1 MLAHTHPS
9 RALSEVAMPE
19 ASCAFDEHPNE
30 AFKDLA
36 RLATYICQAPVAAI
50 VFSNGMRSIAGQGLG
65 ETAPGQYRCWIKA
78 ALGIAPE
85 QFGLCID
92 LCEITLDRDRLTVI
106 EDLSQQPQLRD
117 RPFIDSHPHYRFYCG
132 IPLVSPKGT
141 TVGTLCVLD
150 DKPRQ
155 LDLTQRKALATL
167 SRQATRSLR
176 ALRDFGTYFQRS
188 PWQDNRS
195 QQHYLGAVPLAKNPY
210 HLPLPAKTAAKS
222 SPDEI
227 SGFPQDETPNRFSI
241 LETITEAFFAVDRQ
255 WRILY
260 VNRRAE
266 KLWNIRR
273 NEVVDTH
280 LWETFPDLIESV
292 FAQECHA
299 AFESQT
305 CRHFE
310 EYYDPLGIWLEVRLH
325 PEPQRLSIYF
335 RDVTQYKKNETV
347 LLEQSHLST
356 LVSSVSSALA
366 QSQTLD
372 ESLDRSIQALLTH
385 LQAKTVG
392 IWLVQADDPDTTTFD
407 CTEKPLTLVE
417 HNCTGDS
424 LPSDLFPKT
433 TVLEKSLLGWVADTR
448 EPYIN
453 NRLDRIGQDFPLE
466 SAAALP
472 DSRFDPSILDV
483 QKLTVWAKD
492 QNIQGLVLY
501 PLVVEERLLGVLLI
515 CGCHPWTEDAV
526 SVLDWLSSTIGLSVD
541 RSWAREALVNRRKSL
556 LFRLAGQIRN
566 SLDLDTILDTAVH
579 EIRSLLQI
587 DRCYYLWCSGE
598 GESPLTLAVTHEA
611 CAKDIPSFLGE
622 SFMSQ
627 AERLVPKIWQLETV
641 QLNDLDQA
649 DDETRAFLE
658 PLDVKAQ
665 LILPLGTRSGQF
677 GAIACSHG
685 NRRIWNDN
693 EVELLQAVV
702 DQLAIAIDQAE
713 LYAKTCAAALAAQTQ
728 ARQLQEAM
736 EHLKQT
742 EAQLIQHEK
751 MSSLGQMVAGIAHE
765 INNPVNF
772 ITGNIS
778 HASTYV
784 EDLLGLIDLYQRH
797 VPNPPEEI
805 EDEIEDIDLEFLEED
820 LPKLIDSMKM
830 GAERIR
836 QIVVSLRNFSRLDEA
851 DVKAVDIHEG
861 IESTL
866 LILHNRLKGKGEL
879 APIRVIKYYGD
890 LPKVDC
896 FPGLLNQ
903 VFMNI
908 IANAIDAV
916 EDYGLRS
923 PQSSETPTITICT
936 EKTCSG
942 LTDGAKDCIT
952 PDSVTIR
959 IRDNGPGIKSDML
972 EKLFDPFFTT
982 KSVGKGTGLG
992 LSIGYQIIVE
1002 KHQGRIWCE
1011 SEVGTGTEFFMQ
1023 IPLRQPDLDL

>member
-1 MLAHTHPS
+1 
-9 RALSEVAMPE
+9 MPE

-36 RLATYICQAPVAAI
+36 RLATYICHAPVAAI
-50 VFSNGMRSIAGQGLG
+50 VFSNGRRQGVD
-65 ETAPGQYRCWIKA
+65 AASAGQYRCWIKA
-78 ALGIAPE
+78 ALGLPPE
-85 QFGLCID
+85 RFALCID
-92 LCEITLDRDRLTVI
+92 LCEVTLERDRLTVI
-106 EDLSQQPQLRD
+106 EDLSQETPFRD
-117 RPFIDSHPHYRFYCG
+117 RPFIKSYPHYRFYCG

-150 DKPRQ
+150 NEPRQ
-155 LDLTQRKALATL
+155 LDLNQRKALATL

-176 ALRDFGTYFQRS
+176 ALRDFGTYFQR
-188 PWQDNRS
+188 PAWQDMG
-195 QQHYLGAVPLAKNPY
+195 HYVSPVPLTDHPY
-210 HLPLPAKTAAKS
+210 HVPLPVPSS
-222 SPDEI
+222 SPSAADEAKAKF
-227 SGFPQDETPNRFSI
+227 SQDETPNRFSI

-255 WRILY
+255 WQLLY
-260 VNRRAE
+260 INRRAE
-266 KLWNIRR
+266 KLWNINRS
-273 NEVVDTH
+273 EVINTN
-280 LWETFPDLIESV
+280 LWETFPDLIQSV

-299 AFESQT
+299 AFDNQS

-310 EYYDPLGIWLEVRLH
+310 EYYEPLGIWLEVRLH
-325 PEPQRLSIYF
+325 PELQRLSIYF

-347 LLEQSHLST
+347 LLEQSHLAS
-356 LVSSVSSALA
+356 LVSAVSSALA

-372 ESLDRSIQALLTH
+372 ESLDRSISALLNH
-385 LQAKTVG
+385 LQASTVG

-407 CTEKPLTLVE
+407 RTDKPLTLVE
-417 HNCTGDS
+417 QSTAGDT
-424 LPSDLFPKT
+424 LPELLFPKT
-433 TVLEKSLLGWVADTR
+433 TFLGDSLLGWVAETR

-453 NRLDRIGQDFPLE
+453 NRLDGIAKAWATDPAFKPSGLDHSVLDLE
-466 SAAALP
+466 RLGA
-472 DSRFDPSILDV
+472 
-483 QKLTVWAKD
+483 WAEEHE
-492 QNIQGLVLY
+492 IQGLVLY
-501 PLVVEERLLGVLLI
+501 PLIVEERLLGVLLI
-515 CGCHPWTEDAV
+515 SAPHSWTEDAV
-526 SVLDWLSSTIGLSVD
+526 GVLDWLSSTIGLSVD
-541 RSWAREALVNRRKSL
+541 RAWAREALVNRRKSL

-579 EIRSLLQI
+579 EIRALLQI
-587 DRCYYLWCSGE
+587 DRCYYLWCSGQ

-611 CAKDIPSFLGE
+611 CGKDIPSFLGE

-627 AERLVPKIWQLETV
+627 ADRLVPKIWQLETV
-641 QLNDLDQA
+641 QLNDLTQA
-649 DDETRAFLE
+649 DEETRDFLE

-685 NRRIWNDN
+685 NRRTWNDT

-797 VPNPPEEI
+797 IPNPPEEI
-805 EDEIEDIDLEFLEED
+805 EDEIEDIDLEFVEED

-879 APIRVIKYYGD
+879 APIRLIKYYGD
-890 LPKVDC
+890 LPKVNC

-916 EDYGLRS
+916 EDAGLRASQS
-923 PQSSETPTITICT
+923 PETPTITICT

-942 LTDGAKDCIT
+942 STPEDPTCT
-952 PDSVTIR
+952 EPDSVTIR
-959 IRDNGPGIKSDML
+959 IRDNGPGIKSQML

-1002 KHQGRIWCE
+1002 KHRGRIWCE
-1011 SEVGTGTEFFMQ
+1011 SEPGKGTEFLMQ
-1023 IPLRQPDLDL
+1023 IPLHQPEFDL

>member
-1 MLAHTHPS
+1 
-9 RALSEVAMPE
+9 
-19 ASCAFDEHPNE
+19 
-30 AFKDLA
+30 
-36 RLATYICQAPVAAI
+36 AI
-50 VFSNGMRSIAGQGLG
+50 VFSNGRHRGASQGLDG
-65 ETAPGQYRCWIKA
+65 SSPSQYRCWIKA
-78 ALGIAPE
+78 ALGLSPE
-85 QFGLCID
+85 EFALGID
-92 LCEITLDRDRLTVI
+92 LCEVTLERDRLTVI
-106 EDLSQQPQLRD
+106 EDLSQEPQFRD
-117 RPFIDSHPHYRFYCG
+117 RTFINSYPHYRFYCG

-150 DKPRQ
+150 HDPRQ
-155 LDLTQRKALATL
+155 LDLSQRKALATL

-176 ALRDFGTYFQRS
+176 ALRDFGTYFQR
-188 PWQDNRS
+188 PAWQDIS
-195 QQHYLGAVPLAKNPY
+195 HYVSPVPLAQHPY
-210 HLPLPAKTAAKS
+210 HLPLPATAS
-222 SPDEI
+222 SPSAVEDTKARF
-227 SGFPQDETPNRFSI
+227 SQDETPNRFSI

-255 WRILY
+255 WRLLY
-260 VNRRAE
+260 INRRAE
-266 KLWNIRR
+266 KLWNISRK
-273 NEVVDTH
+273 EVIDTN
-280 LWETFPDLIESV
+280 LWETFPDLIQSV

-299 AFESQT
+299 AFDNQT

-347 LLEQSHLST
+347 LLEQSHLSS
-356 LVSSVSSALA
+356 LVSAVSSALS

-372 ESLDRSIQALLTH
+372 ESLDRSVNALLNH
-385 LQAKTVG
+385 LQASTVG

-407 CTEKPLTLVE
+407 CTDTPLTLVE
-417 HNCTGDS
+417 HSATGDA
-424 LPSDLFPKT
+424 LPDGLFPKT
-433 TVLEKSLLGWVADTR
+433 TVLGASLLGWVAETR

-453 NRLDRIGQDFPLE
+453 NHLNGIASDWATAVATDAAFEASGLDA
-466 SAAALP
+466 SV
-472 DSRFDPSILDV
+472 LDI
-483 QKLTVWAKD
+483 QTLGHWAEKHE
-492 QNIQGLVLY
+492 IQGLVLY
-501 PLVVEERLLGVLLI
+501 PLIVEERILGVLLI
-515 CGCHPWTEDAV
+515 SACHPWTEDAV

-541 RSWAREALVNRRKSL
+541 RAWAREALVNRRKSL

-579 EIRSLLQI
+579 EIRALLQI
-587 DRCYYLWCSGE
+587 DRCYYLWCSGQ

-611 CAKDIPSFLGE
+611 CGKDIPSFLGE

-627 AERLVPKIWQLETV
+627 ADRLVPKIWQLETV
-641 QLNDLDQA
+641 QLNDLTQA
-649 DDETRAFLE
+649 DQETRDFLE

-685 NRRIWNDN
+685 TRRTWNDT

-805 EDEIEDIDLEFLEED
+805 EDEIEEIDLEFLEAD

-879 APIRVIKYYGD
+879 APIRIIKYYGD
-890 LPKVDC
+890 FSKVDC

-916 EDYGLRS
+916 EDAGLRT
-923 PQSSETPTITICT
+923 PQSPETPTITICT

-942 LTDGAKDCIT
+942 STPEDCT
-952 PDSVTIR
+952 CGQPDSVTIR
-959 IRDNGPGIKSDML
+959 IRDNGPGIRSQML

-992 LSIGYQIIVE
+992 LSIAYQIIVE

-1011 SEVGTGTEFFMQ
+1011 SEPGQGTEFFMQ
-1023 IPLRQPDLDL
+1023 IPLHQPDLDL